1 MQPVYQKL
9 SIDSPIRSF
18 ANFWVMANRFDVHWH
33 YHPEVEIC
41 YVKSGEGQRI
51 IGDSVNQFV
60 KDDLVLLGS
69 NLPHTWV
76 TSDAFNSQNTNMEV
90 YVVQFNIE
98 TLLNIDS
105 KAFSHIKKL
114 LSDAQRGISFKG
126 SKRIKKRLL
135 KINKAVTDYQKVIT
149 LFNLLNEMAA
159 SEKKEYLAS
168 PFYSLENNHKSEVQI
183 SKVCD
188 FIYKN
193 YREQISVSQLA
204 ELVDMNITS
213 FCRFFKRNTGK
224 TCVNFIN
231 DLRINYAAS
240 LLLNSKRKIFE
251 VAFDSGFQSLT
262 HFNKTFKKIMDKTP
276 AVYQLEFANARKHN

>member
-9 SIDSPIRSF
+9 SVDSPIRSF

-60 KDDLVLLGS
+60 KDDLVLVGS

-76 TSDAFNSQNTNMEV
+76 TSDAFNSQNANMEV

-114 LSDAQRGISFKG
+114 LSDAQRGISFEG

-135 KINKAVTDYQKVIT
+135 KINKAVTDYQKVIA

-159 SEKKEYLAS
+159 SEEKAFLAS

-183 SKVCD
+183 SKICD

-193 YREQISVSQLA
+193 YREQISVSELA

-240 LLLNSKRKIFE
+240 LLINSKRKIFE

-262 HFNKTFKKIMDKTP
+262 HFNKTFKKVMEKTP
-276 AVYQLEFANARKHN
+276 AAYQIEYANTRKLN